1 MKVLV
6 TCPPMLGMIESFIP
20 IFNRYGIDVTA
31 PKILQI
37 MTEEELIK
45 LLPQHDAW
53 IIGDDPATRRV
64 FTAGKAGKLKAAVK
78 WGIGTD
84 NVDFTACKDLD
95 IPISNTPNMFGSEV
109 ADIAVGYVIAL
120 ARQTFQIDR
129 EVRDGKWPKPRGI
142 SLSGKT
148 AALIGLGDIGINTA
162 KRLIVAGMDIIAYDP
177 FASTPVELTE
187 IQRYEWP
194 LRIEQADFIIATCA
208 LTSSSYHML
217 NSEVFAKVKNGVRIV
232 NVSRGPIIDEF
243 ALESALKSGKVY
255 SAALDVFE
263 QEPLRMDSYLRTHST
278 CILGSHNA
286 SNTFDAVLR
295 TSTIAINKL
304 IEYLKI

>member
-20 IFNRYGIDVTA
+20 IFKRYSIDVTV
-31 PKILQI
+31 PKIVQI
-37 MTEEELIK
+37 MSEEELVE

-53 IIGDDPATRRV
+53 IIGDDPATRKV
-64 FTAGKAGKLKAAVK
+64 FAAGKAGKLKAAVK

-84 NVDFTACKDLD
+84 NVDFVACKDLD

-109 ADIAVGYVIAL
+109 ADIAVGYVVAL
-120 ARQTFQIDR
+120 ARQTFKIDR
-129 EVRDGKWPKPRGI
+129 EVREGKWPKPRGI

-148 AALIGLGDIGINTA
+148 VALIGLGDIGANTA
-162 KRLIVAGMDIIAYDP
+162 KRLIAAGMNIIAYDP
-177 FASTPVELTE
+177 VASIPNDLSE
-187 IQRYEWP
+187 IQRVEWP
-194 LRIEQADFIIATCA
+194 IRINEADFIIATCA
-208 LTSSSYHML
+208 LTSTSYHML
-217 NSEVFAKVKNGVRIV
+217 NKEIFAKVKQGVRIV
-232 NVSRGPIIDEF
+232 NVSRGPIIDEL
-243 ALESALKSGKVY
+243 ALECALKSGMVN

-263 QEPLRMDSYLRTHST
+263 KEPLQMDSYLRTHSS

-286 SNTFDAVLR
+286 SNTVDAVLR

-304 IEYLKI
+304 IEYLKL